1 MSELLGVGVP
11 VNRQQFAQEVEQLA
25 LVFKLNGR
33 PPEGAVLTR
42 QEIEEIG
49 YSWKLLTRTA

>member
-11 VNRQQFAQEVEQLA
+11 VNRQMFAQEVGQQA

-42 QEIEEIG
+42 EELDVIG